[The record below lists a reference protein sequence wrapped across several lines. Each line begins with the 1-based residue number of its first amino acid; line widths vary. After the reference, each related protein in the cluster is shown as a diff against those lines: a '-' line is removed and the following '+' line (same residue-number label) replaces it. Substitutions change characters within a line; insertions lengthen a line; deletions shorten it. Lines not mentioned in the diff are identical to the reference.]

1 MQQFNCAKTLSV
13 SQEWSLIDHDVSDGI
28 DHMLFKT
35 AGNGVAGK
43 LQYVSKRKDHI
54 LATDPPLNCVAEL
67 ELSEDEVSDAVPWR
81 KRDIGGRVLLHP
93 QEDKMVKDC
102 IKLFERTAQDVCK
115 KKMTITR
122 VLGADMLIVD
132 GLEVDMDLE
141 MTGPAGKTTHH
152 TPSCVFEVPFSEDAS
167 LLEKLADPAETD
179 PTREEKIGMTATL
192 RTSTDLC
199 KADEQDGEV
208 ALTDVHAT
216 GLLSYY
222 KGYEHLETLPRAT
235 FAEREDLPQDV
246 DLRTRNPKCFQQGGK
261 EVIRDQG
268 GCGSCWAFAGA
279 TAIMN
284 TLCTSREDSPSLYA
298 NPTDRLEIS
307 IQQLMNCNA
316 GKAGCQGGINSN
328 VHSAALQAGLSKER
342 AQPYRCAA
350 GDSANHMEGKENT
363 CQKYPWGGVGCQ
375 NDMVKEWNYGGA
387 FHLKGESQ
395 IMSVISQGHSVTV
408 GMNIDWKFTNWGAPS
423 SLTRK
428 EIYDSPGPTNR
439 GGHAM
444 AGIGYGTM
452 GGKKYWLIQNSWG
465 EKWGDV
471 GTIKIIRG
479 INIHGI
485 EDGVFYFRAWVE
497 GATQPPLPECQDS
510 QTIDGI
516 TLNGGGKAPCSMIAG
531 HLPYCDHAEFGRR
544 IRLSCPATCN
554 ACPKAEAPP
563 TRPPTQAPPTRPP
576 TPPPTV
582 PSTRAPEPAPVPAP
596 PAHGERIVELGRSN
610 KDKKCVKINDELCEV
625 LVPPCK
631 VAFCYD
637 FSMEGDMMDQACV
650 TMSGGW
656 KENVKLKCEGW

>member
-1 MQQFNCAKTLSV
+1 
-13 SQEWSLIDHDVSDGI
+13 
-28 DHMLFKT
+28 
-35 AGNGVAGK
+35 
-43 LQYVSKRKDHI
+43 
-54 LATDPPLNCVAEL
+54 
-67 ELSEDEVSDAVPWR
+67 
-81 KRDIGGRVLLHP
+81 
-93 QEDKMVKDC
+93 
-102 IKLFERTAQDVCK
+102 
-115 KKMTITR
+115 
-122 VLGADMLIVD
+122 
-132 GLEVDMDLE
+132 
-141 MTGPAGKTTHH
+141 
-152 TPSCVFEVPFSEDAS
+152 
-167 LLEKLADPAETD
+167 
-179 PTREEKIGMTATL
+179 
-192 RTSTDLC
+192 
-199 KADEQDGEV
+199 
-208 ALTDVHAT
+208 
-216 GLLSYY
+216 
-222 KGYEHLETLPRAT
+222 
-235 FAEREDLPQDV
+235 
-246 DLRTRNPKCFQQGGK
+246 
-261 EVIRDQG
+261 
-268 GCGSCWAFAGA
+268 
-279 TAIMN
+279 
-284 TLCTSREDSPSLYA
+284 
-298 NPTDRLEIS
+298 
-307 IQQLMNCNA
+307 
-316 GKAGCQGGINSN
+316 
-328 VHSAALQAGLSKER
+328 
-342 AQPYRCAA
+342 
-350 GDSANHMEGKENT
+350 
-363 CQKYPWGGVGCQ
+363 
-375 NDMVKEWNYGGA
+375 
-387 FHLKGESQ
+387 
-395 IMSVISQGHSVTV
+395 MSVISQGHSVTV

-428 EIYDSPGPTNR
+428 EIYDSPGPKNR

-516 TLNGGGKAPCSMIAG
+516 ALNGGGKAPCSMIAG

-554 ACPKAEAPP
+554 ACPRAEAPP

-631 VAFCYD
+631 EAFCYD